1 MCSVVDKA
9 SWSIITSERRM
20 CVEFISL
27 AVSCMFTAGGAV
39 LLLPVC
45 CVGDMLAVRIVLITT
60 HNHIIVPAVPALLL
74 LLHATVT
81 PCLHGDSG
89 QQRQGLALPW

>member
-9 SWSIITSERRM
+9 SWSIITTEGRM
-20 CVEFISL
+20 CVEFMLSL
-27 AVSCMFTAGGAV
+27 GASCMFTAGGAV
-39 LLLPVC
+39 VLLPVC
-45 CVGDMLAVRIVLITT
+45 RVGGMLAVRIVLITT

-89 QQRQGLALPW
+89 Q